1 MSAMDRPTPTAGSA
15 AVQRPERRLNT
26 FLVAMAVMWG
36 AYAAMLVILGGGF
49 WWTAFFL
56 AGASGAAL
64 AKYCGLTDGED
75 EDEDEGESR
84 KKKRRD
90 RRELEDGEG
99 RGERA

>member
-1 MSAMDRPTPTAGSA
+1 MDRPTPTAGSA

-56 AGASGAAL
+56 AGASGAL

-99 RGERA
+99 RDERA